1 MIVDCIIDY
10 NKNMTRHTKIVCTL
24 GPSCSEE
31 STLLKMI
38 EAGMDVARLNFSH
51 GTHADHQARIVQLR
65 ELSKKTGKPLTI
77 LQDLQGPKLRIGELP
92 GTGLDLKTGDT
103 VLMSSV
109 GAHSSAP
116 EKGHLIPF
124 DFPELFPA
132 LAPGRRVLLDDGKL
146 EFEVTAVT
154 PTSAEARV
162 VLGGLLSSH
171 KGVNLPGT
179 PLPIPSFTEKD
190 ATDLAFGL
198 EQGVDAVA
206 MSFVRK
212 ADDVREVRAFIAAHT
227 DRKVILIAKLER
239 PEALDHLE
247 EILHAVDG
255 VMVARGDLGVE
266 LSPARVPSIQKQ
278 IIHAA
283 NMNGKVVITATQM
296 LDSMMHAPRPTRA
309 EASDIAN
316 AIFDG
321 TDAVMLSGET
331 ASGEYPVESVAM
343 MQTIVCEAEEHY
355 GQWGHCADFSEADTQ
370 DDATIMTRAGRE
382 LAHDKNVT
390 AVVVFTA
397 SGRTAELMSKVRPG
411 VPILA
416 FTPEENTFHQMGL
429 LWGVRAFMTEFVSD
443 TEKMIAML
451 EKELVHLG
459 RVKPGEQVVIIAGYP
474 VGARR
479 PPNLA
484 MLHTIGEK

>member
-1 MIVDCIIDY
+1 
-10 NKNMTRHTKIVCTL
+10 MTRHTKIVCTL
-24 GPSCSEE
+24 GPSSSSDEMLA
-31 STLLKMI
+31 SMLA
-38 EAGMDVARLNFSH
+38 AGMDVARLNFSH
-51 GTHADHQARIVQLR
+51 GAHSDHQARIAQLR
-65 ELSKKTGKPLTI
+65 TLSKKTGKPVTI

-92 GTGLDLKTGDT
+92 AEGIELKEGDT
-103 VLMSSV
+103 ITLSSV
-109 GAHSSAP
+109 TGPISNT
-116 EKGHLIPF
+116 KGVLIPF
-124 DFPELFPA
+124 DFPEIYPS
-132 LAPGRRVLLDDGKL
+132 LAKGRRILMDDGKL

-154 PTSAEARV
+154 PTNAEARV
-162 VLGGLLSSH
+162 VLGGRLSSH

-179 PLPIPSFTEKD
+179 PLPIPSFTDKD
-190 ATDLAFGL
+190 AIDLAFGL

-206 MSFVRK
+206 ISFVRRPED
-212 ADDVREVRAFIAAHT
+212 ALEVRAFIRAHT

-239 PEALDHLE
+239 PEALEHLE

-283 NMNGKVVITATQM
+283 NINGKLVITATQM
-296 LDSMMHAPRPTRA
+296 LDSMIHAPRPTRA
-309 EASDIAN
+309 EASDVAN

-331 ASGEYPVESVAM
+331 AAGEYPVESVEM
-343 MQTIVCEAEEHY
+343 MKTIVCEAEDHY
-355 GQWGHCADFSEADTQ
+355 GEWGHCADFSEADTQ

-390 AVVVFTA
+390 AIVVFTA
-397 SGRTAELMSKVRPG
+397 SGRTAELMSKVRPS

-451 EKELVHLG
+451 EKELVQLD

-474 VGARR
+474 VGAKR

>member
-1 MIVDCIIDY
+1 
-10 NKNMTRHTKIVCTL
+10 MTRHTKIVCTL
-24 GPSCSEE
+24 GPSCAEE
-31 STLLKMI
+31 PTLIKMI

-65 ELSKKTGKPLTI
+65 ELSKQTGKPLTI

-92 GTGLDLKTGDT
+92 GNGLDLTPGDSV
-103 VLMSSV
+103 VLRS
-109 GAHSSAP
+109 GAPRTAL
-116 EKGHLIPF
+116 KGHYEIPF
-124 DFPELFPA
+124 EFPEIFPA
-132 LAPGRRVLLDDGKL
+132 LEPGRRVLLDDGKL

-190 ATDLAFGL
+190 AVDLAFGL

-212 ADDVREVRAFIAAHT
+212 ADDVRQVRVFISEHT
-227 DRKVILIAKLER
+227 PRKVVLIAKLER
-239 PEALDHLE
+239 PEALEHLE

-266 LSPARVPSIQKQ
+266 LSPARVPSIQKE
-278 IIHAA
+278 IIHSA
-283 NMNGKVVITATQM
+283 NRNGKIVITATQM

-309 EASDIAN
+309 EASDVAN

-331 ASGEYPVESVAM
+331 ASGEYPIESVAM
-343 MQTIVCEAEEHY
+343 MQNIVCEAEEHY
-355 GQWGHCADFSEADTQ
+355 TEWGHCADYIEADTQ

-397 SGRTAELMSKVRPG
+397 SGRTAEFMAKARPA

-416 FTPEENTFHQMGL
+416 FTPEQNTFHQMGL

>member
-1 MIVDCIIDY
+1 
-10 NKNMTRHTKIVCTL
+10 MTRHTKIVCTL
-24 GPSCSEE
+24 GPSSSSDEMLA
-31 STLLKMI
+31 SMLA
-38 EAGMDVARLNFSH
+38 AGMDVARLNFSH
-51 GTHADHQARIVQLR
+51 GAHSDHQARIAQLR
-65 ELSKKTGKPLTI
+65 TLSKKTGKPVTI

-92 GTGLDLKTGDT
+92 AEGIELKEGDT
-103 VLMSSV
+103 ITLSSV
-109 GAHSSAP
+109 TGPISNT
-116 EKGHLIPF
+116 KGVLIPF
-124 DFPELFPA
+124 DFPEIYPS
-132 LAPGRRVLLDDGKL
+132 LAKGRRILMDDGKL

-154 PTSAEARV
+154 PTNAEARV
-162 VLGGLLSSH
+162 VLGGRLSSH

-179 PLPIPSFTEKD
+179 PLPIPSFTDKD
-190 ATDLAFGL
+190 AIDLAFGL

-206 MSFVRK
+206 ISFVRRPED
-212 ADDVREVRAFIAAHT
+212 ALEVRAFIRAHT

-239 PEALDHLE
+239 PEALEHLE

-283 NMNGKVVITATQM
+283 NMNGKLVITATQM
-296 LDSMMHAPRPTRA
+296 LDSMIHAPRPTRA
-309 EASDIAN
+309 EASDVAN

-331 ASGEYPVESVAM
+331 AAGEYPVESVEM
-343 MQTIVCEAEEHY
+343 MKTIVCEAEDHY
-355 GQWGHCADFSEADTQ
+355 GEWGHCADFSEADTQ

-390 AVVVFTA
+390 AIVVFTA
-397 SGRTAELMSKVRPG
+397 SGRTAELMSKVRPS

-451 EKELVHLG
+451 EKELVQLD

>member
-1 MIVDCIIDY
+1 MLR
-10 NKNMTRHTKIVCTL
+10 KTKIVCTL
-24 GPSCSEE
+24 GPSSSSDEM
-31 STLLKMI
+31 LARMLD
-38 EAGMDVARLNFSH
+38 AGMDVARLNFSH
-51 GTHADHQARIVQLR
+51 GAHADHQVRITQLR
-65 ELSKKTGKPLTI
+65 ALSGKTGKPVTI
-77 LQDLQGPKLRIGELP
+77 LQDLQGPKLRIGALPAEGLEL
-92 GTGLDLKTGDT
+92 KVGDT
-103 VLMSSV
+103 VTLSSV
-109 GAHSSAP
+109 AGP
-116 EKGHLIPF
+116 IKNTRGVLIPF
-124 DFPELFPA
+124 DFPEIYPS
-132 LAPGRRVLLDDGKL
+132 LAKGRRVLLDDGKL
-146 EFEVTAVT
+146 EFELTTVT

-162 VLGGLLSSH
+162 VLGGHLSSH

-179 PLPIPSFTEKD
+179 PLPIPSFTDKD
-190 ATDLAFGL
+190 AIDLAFGL

-206 MSFVRK
+206 ISFVRRPED
-212 ADDVREVRAFIAAHT
+212 AQEVRTFIAAHT

-239 PEALDHLE
+239 PESLDHLE
-247 EILHAVDG
+247 GILHVVDG

-266 LSPARVPSIQKQ
+266 LSPARVPSIQKE
-278 IIHAA
+278 IIHSA
-283 NMNGKVVITATQM
+283 NRNGKLVITATQM

-309 EASDIAN
+309 EASDVAN

-331 ASGEYPVESVAM
+331 AAGEYPVESVEM
-343 MQTIVCEAEEHY
+343 MKTIVCEAEDHY
-355 GQWGHCADFSEADTQ
+355 NEWGHCADFSEADTQ

-390 AVVVFTA
+390 AIVVFTA
-397 SGRTAELMSKVRPG
+397 SGRTAELMAKVRPS

-451 EKELVHLG
+451 EKELVKLE

-484 MLHTIGEK
+484 MLHTIGESTH

>member
-1 MIVDCIIDY
+1 
-10 NKNMTRHTKIVCTL
+10 MTRHTKIVCTL
-24 GPSCSEE
+24 GPSSSSDEMLA
-31 STLLKMI
+31 SMLA
-38 EAGMDVARLNFSH
+38 AGMDVARLNFSH
-51 GTHADHQARIVQLR
+51 GAHSDHQARIAQLR
-65 ELSKKTGKPLTI
+65 TLSKKTGKPVTI

-92 GTGLDLKTGDT
+92 AEGIELKEGDT
-103 VLMSSV
+103 ITLSSV
-109 GAHSSAP
+109 TGPISNT
-116 EKGHLIPF
+116 KGVLIPF
-124 DFPELFPA
+124 DFPEIYPS
-132 LAPGRRVLLDDGKL
+132 LAKGRRILMDDGKL

-154 PTSAEARV
+154 PTNAEARV
-162 VLGGLLSSH
+162 VLGGRLSSH

-179 PLPIPSFTEKD
+179 PLPIPSFTDKD
-190 ATDLAFGL
+190 AIDLAFGL

-206 MSFVRK
+206 ISFVRRPED
-212 ADDVREVRAFIAAHT
+212 ALEVRAFIRAHT

-239 PEALDHLE
+239 PEALEHLE

-283 NMNGKVVITATQM
+283 NINGKLVITATQM
-296 LDSMMHAPRPTRA
+296 LDSMIHAPRPTRA
-309 EASDIAN
+309 EASDVAN

-331 ASGEYPVESVAM
+331 AAGEYPVESVEM
-343 MQTIVCEAEEHY
+343 MKTIVCEAEDHY
-355 GQWGHCADFSEADTQ
+355 GEWGHCADFSEADTQ

-390 AVVVFTA
+390 AIVVFTA
-397 SGRTAELMSKVRPG
+397 SGRTAELMSKVRPS

-451 EKELVHLG
+451 EKELVQLD

>member
-1 MIVDCIIDY
+1 
-10 NKNMTRHTKIVCTL
+10 MTRHTKIVCTL
-24 GPSCSEE
+24 GPSCEDEE
-31 STLLKMI
+31 VLEKMI
-38 EAGMDVARLNFSH
+38 AAGMDVARLNFSH
-51 GTHADHQARIVQLR
+51 GSHADHLARIKQLR
-65 ELSKKTGKPLTI
+65 GLSKITGKPLTI

-92 GTGLDLKTGDT
+92 GDGYYLKEGDFVTLISMGAQKFNGL
-103 VLMSSV
+103 S
-109 GAHSSAP
+109 
-116 EKGHLIPF
+116 IPF
-124 DFPELFPA
+124 DFPEIFPA
-132 LAPGRRVLLDDGKL
+132 LEKSRRILLDDGKL

-154 PTSAEARV
+154 PTRAEARV
-162 VLGGLLSSH
+162 ILGGKLSSH

-179 PLPIPSFTEKD
+179 PLPIPSFTDKD
-190 ATDLAFGL
+190 ATDLEFGL
-198 EQGVDAVA
+198 KQGVDAVA
-206 MSFVRK
+206 MSFVRR
-212 ADDVREVRAFIAAHT
+212 ADDAKKVRAFITAHT
-227 DRKVILIAKLER
+227 DRKVVLIAKLER

-247 EILHAVDG
+247 EILHVVDG

-283 NMNGKVVITATQM
+283 NMNGKLVITATQM

-309 EASDIAN
+309 EASDVAN

-331 ASGEYPVESVAM
+331 AAGEYPVESVAM

-397 SGRTAELMSKVRPG
+397 SGRTAELMAKVRPS

-451 EKELVHLG
+451 EKELVHLD

>member
-1 MIVDCIIDY
+1 
-10 NKNMTRHTKIVCTL
+10 MTRHTKIVCTL
-24 GPSCSEE
+24 GPSS
-31 STLLKMI
+31 SSDQMLASMLA
-38 EAGMDVARLNFSH
+38 AGMDVARLNFSH
-51 GTHADHQARIVQLR
+51 GAHSDHLARIAQLR
-65 ELSKKTGKPLTI
+65 TLSNKTGNPVTI
-77 LQDLQGPKLRIGELP
+77 LQDLQGPKLRIGKLPAEGIEL
-92 GTGLDLKTGDT
+92 KEGDT
-103 VLMSSV
+103 ITL
-109 GAHSSAP
+109 SSASGP
-116 EKGHLIPF
+116 IKNTKGVLIPF
-124 DFPELFPA
+124 DFPEIYPS
-132 LAPGRRVLLDDGKL
+132 LAKGRRVLMDDGKL

-154 PTSAEARV
+154 PTNAEARV
-162 VLGGLLSSH
+162 VLGGRLSSH

-179 PLPIPSFTEKD
+179 PLPIPSFTDKD
-190 ATDLAFGL
+190 AIDLAFGL

-206 MSFVRK
+206 MSFVRRQK
-212 ADDVREVRAFIAAHT
+212 DALEVRAFIRAHT

-239 PEALDHLE
+239 PEALEHLE

-283 NMNGKVVITATQM
+283 NMNGKLVITATQM

-309 EASDIAN
+309 EASDVAN

-331 ASGEYPVESVAM
+331 AAGEYPVESVEM
-343 MQTIVCEAEEHY
+343 MKTIVCEAEDHY
-355 GQWGHCADFSEADTQ
+355 GEWGHCADFSEADTQ

-390 AVVVFTA
+390 AIVVFTA
-397 SGRTAELMSKVRPG
+397 SGRTAELMSKVRPS

-451 EKELVHLG
+451 EKELVQLD